1 MPLLLN
7 QAVVDV
13 QYDRGATYFDKC
25 GSLALKLQDQLGAA
39 FEWSVPT
46 VEFGQ
51 VQSPAE
57 RLVLRYSAKSFN
69 VTQAWVSSVARVQH
83 VAPPAWELVAETVG
97 VSRTVTR
104 CGVRFT
110 LMWPTESLA
119 IASTKIS
126 EARFWSA
133 SKDWAS
139 TVGDAACVAWST
151 ILEDKRGKVRI
162 ALDAVETRVQ
172 GGSLPADL
180 AKIVPNFSI
189 CIDFDHV
196 YPGVGAY
203 TLRPSD
209 LKEFIRASWQ
219 RSKAAIT
226 IMTPALGVHLDDT
239 NPADTGS

>member
-1 MPLLLN
+1 MSWRSWRRSSKRAGWLAQTSSPSMMRGRSGGKSAGGTAPDPRTASLVIFSSPAMPLLLN

-139 TVGDAACVAWST
+139 TGGDAACVASST
-151 ILEDKRGKVRI
+151 VLEAKRGKVRI
-162 ALDAVETRVQ
+162 A
-172 GGSLPADL
+172 
-180 AKIVPNFSI
+180 
-189 CIDFDHV
+189 
-196 YPGVGAY
+196 
-203 TLRPSD
+203 
-209 LKEFIRASWQ
+209 
-219 RSKAAIT
+219 
-226 IMTPALGVHLDDT
+226 
-239 NPADTGS
+239 